1 MPEHISCDLI
11 HLMIIL
17 KQLFGLLR
25 LLHSE
30 NGTKSIAVGAAFG
43 FILGLTPIM
52 SLQGLLIVLIL
63 LFLRI
68 QVGAALLSW
77 LIFGFIPLLIPNL
90 LDQIGHAILTSS
102 LFVGLWTAMYQAPIV
117 PLTQFNNT
125 VVMGG
130 FIFGVVFCPIVYYIT
145 LFLVKKY
152 RVSLGAYFQN
162 TKFIKV
168 ITGSKFYN
176 WYSTYE
182 KNWS

>member
-1 MPEHISCDLI
+1 MF
-11 HLMIIL
+11 IL

-30 NGTKSIAVGAAFG
+30 NGTKAIAIGAAFG
-43 FILGLTPIM
+43 FILGLTPVM
-52 SLQGLLIVLIL
+52 SLQGLLIILTL

-68 QVGAALLSW
+68 QVGAALVSW
-77 LIFGFIPLLIPNL
+77 LVFGFVPLLIPGL
-90 LDQIGHAILTSS
+90 LDQIGSAVLTSS
-102 LFVGLWTAMYQAPIV
+102 LLNGLWTSMYQAPIF

-130 FIFGVVFCPIVYYIT
+130 FVFGILFCPVVYFIT

-152 RVSLGAYFQN
+152 RASIGAYFQK
-162 TKFIKV
+162 TKFMKV

-176 WYSTYE
+176 WYSSYE